1 MANYKTPDVYVE
13 EISTLPPSVAGVS
26 TAVPAFI
33 GYTET
38 AYEDG
43 KDVTNEAVRISTF
56 LEYKEIFG
64 GPPVYNYNVQVE
76 GNNLVGEITKDKE
89 DQYRLFYAM
98 DFFFKNGG
106 GECYIISV
114 GDYEKYEKDGFLRG
128 LKTLEKEDEPTLIVL
143 GDAVNLA
150 PPDYFEVCQQAL
162 AQCAELK
169 DRFCIFDVLD
179 DDEEAQ
185 NFRNS
190 IGTSDLKY
198 GAAYT
203 PYLRTSINYHYDDKH
218 VKIKGVE
225 YTQFSWPSGE
235 NGVKV
240 AYVGSVGDTSKV
252 EVTAPKTA
260 GHGEEEVEDTIQFQI
275 DQGTKLTIIN
285 GAGKTVAKVLKAWK
299 SFPDKG
305 SFNLEGLGDKSE
317 PLGET
322 PETELAPVQE
332 DYDETLADIKVK
344 KTSLYGLI
352 QKEMTK
358 QRVTLPASSGV
369 AGIYCK
375 IDGSQGVWKAPA
387 NVSMSAVIAPT
398 QKITAKDQERLN
410 VDPDAGKSINAIR
423 GFVGKGTL
431 IWGART
437 LAGNDNEW
445 RYISVRRLFNM
456 IEESTKKASYF
467 AVFESNDATTWLK
480 VKAMIESFLYGL
492 WQQGALAGAVAE
504 QSYFVHVGLGQTMT
518 QQDIL
523 EGRMIVEIGIA
534 AVRPAEFII
543 LKFSHKLQES

>member
-33 GYTET
+33 GYTEK
-38 AYEDG
+38 ANKEG
-43 KDVTNEAVRISTF
+43 KEVVNDAIRISTF

-64 GPPVYNYNVQVE
+64 GPPTYNYMVAVSDNSIE
-76 GNNLVGEITKDKE
+76 GEITKDKE
-89 DQYRLFYAM
+89 DQYLLYYAM
-98 DFFFKNGG
+98 DFYFKNGG

-114 GDYEKYEKDGFLRG
+114 GNYEHYSKDDFLRG
-128 LKTLEKEDEPTLIVL
+128 LKVLEKEDEPTLIL
-143 GDAVNLA
+143 LSDAVHLA
-150 PPDYFEVCQQAL
+150 PSDYFEVCQQAL
-162 AQCAELK
+162 AQCANLM

-179 DDEEAQ
+179 VEEGVQ
-185 NFRNS
+185 VFRDS

-203 PYLRTSINYHYDDKH
+203 PYLMTSINYQYEDED
-218 VKIKGVE
+218 VKINGVE
-225 YTQFSWPSGE
+225 FVRFSWKSDD
-235 NGVKV
+235 NGVEV
-240 AYVGSVGDTSKV
+240 AYIGKPGEICNLTI
-252 EVTAPKTA
+252 TA
-260 GHGEEEVEDTIQFQI
+260 GEDEAAPLKFQI
-275 DQGTKLTIIN
+275 VEGTNLTLN
-285 GAGKTVAKVLKAWK
+285 NVAGKTVDQVLEAW
-299 SFPDKG
+299 SAFGDKG
-305 SFNLEGLGDKSE
+305 SFSLMAMGDKSV
-317 PLGET
+317 PLAET
-322 PETELAPVQE
+322 PETPLAQE
-332 DYDETLADIKVK
+332 EGDLEETLATIKVK
-344 KTSLYGLI
+344 KTSLYGMI

-358 QRVTLPASSGV
+358 QRVTLPPSSGV

-387 NVSMSAVIAPT
+387 NVSMAAVIAPT
-398 QKITAKDQERLN
+398 EKITAKDQEKLN

-518 QQDIL
+518 VQDIL

>member
-33 GYTET
+33 GYTKKANKE
-38 AYEDG
+38 G
-43 KDVTNEAVRISTF
+43 KEVVNDAIRISTF

-64 GPPVYNYNVQVE
+64 GPPTYNYMVAVSDNSIE
-76 GNNLVGEITKDKE
+76 GEITKDKE
-89 DQYRLFYAM
+89 DQYLLYYAM
-98 DFFFKNGG
+98 DFYFKNGG

-114 GDYEKYEKDGFLRG
+114 GNYEHYSKDDFLRG
-128 LKTLEKEDEPTLIVL
+128 LKILEKEDEPTLIL
-143 GDAVNLA
+143 LSDAVHLA
-150 PPDYFEVCQQAL
+150 PSDYFEVCQQAL
-162 AQCAELK
+162 AQCANLM

-179 DDEEAQ
+179 LEEGVQ
-185 NFRNS
+185 VFRDS

-203 PYLRTSINYHYDDKH
+203 PYLMTSINYQYEDED
-218 VKIKGVE
+218 VKINGVE
-225 YTQFSWPSGE
+225 FVRFSWKSDD
-235 NGVKV
+235 NGVEV
-240 AYVGSVGDTSKV
+240 AYIGKPGEICNLTI
-252 EVTAPKTA
+252 TA
-260 GHGEEEVEDTIQFQI
+260 GEDEAAPLKFQI
-275 DQGTKLTIIN
+275 VEGTNLTLN
-285 GAGKTVAKVLKAWK
+285 NVAGKTVDQVLEAW
-299 SFPDKG
+299 SAFGDKG
-305 SFNLEGLGDKSE
+305 SFSLMAMGDKSV
-317 PLGET
+317 PLAET
-322 PETELAPVQE
+322 PETPLAQE
-332 DYDETLADIKVK
+332 EGDLEETLATIKVK
-344 KTSLYGLI
+344 KTSLYGMI

-358 QRVTLPASSGV
+358 QRVTLPPSSGV

-387 NVSMSAVIAPT
+387 NVSMAAVIAPT
-398 QKITAKDQERLN
+398 EKITAKDQEKLN

-518 QQDIL
+518 VQDIL